1 MMQMADLYLYP
12 ICRGRYEAA
21 YHPYRIMQ
29 DERKLI
35 DVTLE
40 KDAVAE
46 CGIKYSCFELVD
58 AETRKPGNKTPAL
71 VQPP

>member
-46 CGIKYSCFELVD
+46 CGSFELVD
-58 AETRKPGNKTPAL
+58 AANTKAG
-71 VQPP
+71 V